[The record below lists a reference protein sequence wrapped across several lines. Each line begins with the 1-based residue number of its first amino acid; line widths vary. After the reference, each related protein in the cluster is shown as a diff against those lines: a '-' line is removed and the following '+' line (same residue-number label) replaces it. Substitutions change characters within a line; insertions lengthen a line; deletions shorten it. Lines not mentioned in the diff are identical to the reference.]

1 MGLLSDVVG
10 IAYDAATN
18 VGANGNSVAQAV
30 AEAGGT
36 AAELIQSEYENDP
49 LEAVVATGAG
59 LVLKEIGVRVDFRPI
74 RH

>member
-30 AEAGGT
+30 AEAGGQ
-36 AAELIQSEYENDP
+36 LGVIQSGYENDP

-59 LVLKEIGVRVDFRPI
+59 LV
-74 RH
+74 

>member
-30 AEAGGT
+30 AEAGGQLRSSFNRST
-36 AAELIQSEYENDP
+36 K
-49 LEAVVATGAG
+49 TT
-59 LVLKEIGVRVDFRPI
+59 R
-74 RH
+74 